1 MYSWKRL
8 RDHLVYGVSKR
19 TLVIVLALVTVLAS
33 VTGGTVAMLQA
44 RKQVTNVF
52 TYGDLS
58 IDLYET
64 DTRLDNDDSPDTNWY
79 MMIPR
84 ARNPI
89 AKDPTVRVDAG
100 SVDCWLFVVI
110 EKSANYDRYL
120 MHDIADGWT
129 ALPGS
134 DGVYYRAVDSSDMP
148 QLFAV
153 LAGNVVNL
161 RPEATLEALAEL
173 DPPSYPTLDFTAYAV
188 QRDASVADIATA
200 EAAWQ
205 LMQGNKAT
213 VHD

>member
-19 TLVIVLALVTVLAS
+19 TLVIVLALMTVLAS

-134 DGVYYRAVDSSDMP
+134 DGVYYRAVDSTDMP